1 MRRFLAGID
10 EAGRGPLAGP
20 VSVGVVAVPDNFDFK
35 LFDGVRDSKLMTEAA
50 REEWFERLPQLAAS
64 AGVRWS
70 VQFSSAQYI
79 DAYGIVP
86 AVRRALAHALRELA
100 LDPGETEVRLD
111 GSLKA
116 PAEFLHQTTI
126 IRGDQTEPVISMA
139 SVAAKVSRDRLMKKL
154 ASKYP
159 EYGFDI
165 HKGYGTK
172 KHAEAIAKFGLC
184 SLHRTTFCKV
194 EKEGKRSTVYS
205 RTTRSTRA

>member
-1 MRRFLAGID
+1 M
-10 EAGRGPLAGP
+10 AGP
-20 VSVGVVAVPDNFDFK
+20 VSVGVVVVPIDFDFK

-50 REEWFERLPQLAAS
+50 REEWFQRLPALETS

-70 VQFSSAQYI
+70 VQFSSALYI
-79 DAYGIVP
+79 DTYGIVP
-86 AVRRALAHALRELA
+86 AVKRAIAHALRELA
-100 LDPGETEVRLD
+100 LDPEETEIRLD

-126 IRGDQTEPVISMA
+126 IRGDQTQPVISMA

-154 ASKYP
+154 AVKYP

-172 KHAEAIAKFGLC
+172 KHRELIGKLGVC
-184 SLHRTTFCKV
+184 SLHRKTFCKV
-194 EKEGKRSTVYS
+194 EKQAQKE
-205 RTTRSTRA
+205 